1 MPKDNKENDIKTTPK
16 QKYPTFQE
24 MLDLFFGAGSRGSSG
39 FIYDAWSIKSWFESG
54 NPRMFLDDI
63 DKEVKWCQTYGDPD
77 SSRYKIAM
85 LLEKY
90 VKPAIENNADS
101 ATRDFLDE
109 FKMVFAA
116 RAQATGNMDSD
127 VVKKTCAVFVQN
139 VAKMP
144 DGELKY
150 SILRGVGMY
159 DKYDKDTRIAALKAA
174 TQCKSATI
182 YEYDALIRLYPE
194 GSPECVAIF
203 GDAEEKLR
211 QILAKESKNKLPD
224 IALIQRSVAMIRNMA
239 QMTGD
244 SELISRIKETYDV
257 DKMFQSSLDTTYVAN
272 IDASLM
278 NQLAQRD
285 RELQQRDRELQQRN
299 EENDRLKRELEQM
312 RTALQ
317 NEKENNEKKS
327 SLLQE
332 LRREKDALERELA
345 EVYRQIKE
353 LRNEAEEAKASLL
366 SRGVNNMKKRI
377 HDLDVMIRAKENRGK

>member
-1 MPKDNKENDIKTTPK
+1 MPKDNKENDVKTTPK

-24 MLDLFFGAGSRGSSG
+24 MLDLFFGAGSRGGSG

-127 VVKKTCAVFVQN
+127 VIKKICTVFVQN

-150 SILRGVGMY
+150 SVLRYVGLYNSY
-159 DKYDKDTRIAALKAA
+159 DKNTRIAALKAA

-194 GSPECVAIF
+194 RSPECIAVF

-211 QILAKESKNKLPD
+211 QILANESKNTLPD
-224 IALIQRSVAMIRNMA
+224 IALIQRSVALIRNMA

-244 SELISRIKETYDV
+244 REMNSRIKETYDV

-285 RELQQRDRELQQRN
+285 RELQRRN

-312 RTALQ
+312 RNALQ
-317 NEKENNEKKS
+317 LEKENDEKKF
-327 SLLQE
+327 SLIQE

>member
-1 MPKDNKENDIKTTPK
+1 
-16 QKYPTFQE
+16 
-24 MLDLFFGAGSRGSSG
+24 
-39 FIYDAWSIKSWFESG
+39 
-54 NPRMFLDDI
+54 
-63 DKEVKWCQTYGDPD
+63 
-77 SSRYKIAM
+77 
-85 LLEKY
+85 
-90 VKPAIENNADS
+90 
-101 ATRDFLDE
+101 
-109 FKMVFAA
+109 
-116 RAQATGNMDSD
+116 
-127 VVKKTCAVFVQN
+127 
-139 VAKMP
+139 MP

-150 SILRGVGMY
+150 SVLRHVGLYNNY
-159 DKYDKDTRIAALKAA
+159 DKNTRIAALKAA
-174 TQCKSATI
+174 IQCKSATI

-194 GSPECVAIF
+194 RSPECVAVF

-211 QILAKESKNKLPD
+211 QILANESKNTLPD
-224 IALIQRSVAMIRNMA
+224 IALIQRSVALIRNMA

-244 SELISRIKETYDV
+244 RELISRIKETYDV

-285 RELQQRDRELQQRN
+285 RELQQRDRELQRRN

-317 NEKENNEKKS
+317 NEKEDNEKKS
-327 SLLQE
+327 SLHFKEVQE
-332 LRREKDALERELA
+332 LRHEKDALERELA

>member
-1 MPKDNKENDIKTTPK
+1 MPKDNKENDVKTTPK

-24 MLDLFFGAGSRGSSG
+24 MLDLFFGAGSRGGSG

-127 VVKKTCAVFVQN
+127 VIKKICTVFVQN

-150 SILRGVGMY
+150 SVLRYVGLYNSY
-159 DKYDKDTRIAALKAA
+159 DKNTRIAALKAA

-194 GSPECVAIF
+194 RSPECIAVF

-211 QILAKESKNKLPD
+211 QILANESKNTLPD
-224 IALIQRSVAMIRNMA
+224 IALIQRSVALIRNMA

-244 SELISRIKETYDV
+244 RELNSRIKETYDV

-285 RELQQRDRELQQRN
+285 RELQRRN

-312 RTALQ
+312 RNALQ
-317 NEKENNEKKS
+317 LEKENDEKKF
-327 SLLQE
+327 SLIQE